1 HRALSEHKTLSVS
14 WSHYQSAFLTVYI
27 VSPAFAFFSFQIP
40 FISQCKTTPSV
51 ICGGEAMK
59 SMDKISTVSV
69 QQEPY

>member
-1 HRALSEHKTLSVS
+1 RKECPLNSGYL
-14 WSHYQSAFLTVYI
+14 SAFLTVYI

-59 SMDKISTVSV
+59 SMDKISTGIAYGTSAGSA
-69 QQEPY
+69 